1 MTADQASVQSLHPF
15 DKQSLLESRLD
26 MCSCVTENTASNAD
40 EEARGDVD
48 VDADAKLDR
57 MGTHT
62 KSHR

>member
-1 MTADQASVQSLHPF
+1 MTADQASIQSLHPF
-15 DKQSLLESRLD
+15 GKQSLLESRLD
-26 MCSCVTENTASNAD
+26 MRGCVTENTASDSD

-48 VDADAKLDR
+48 ADADAKLDR